1 MFIIHVSCAKKINRS
16 MKIKTFYVEQKM
28 AEIVGNDV
36 CVKIL
41 KNTYT
46 V

>member
-1 MFIIHVSCAKKINRS
+1 

-46 V
+46 VWYNKRTVCLDGKKGI